1 MLAGNTPALFARQGG
16 VPVGATGNDADCVL
30 LLHGSGPN
38 NSTIF
43 TDYSIGRHGNA
54 AVVGNS
60 KVSTLVSKFG
70 NGAMYF
76 DGTGDSINYPNS
88 ADWAFGSANFTVECW
103 FNRQGG
109 FGTVQVLF
117 GQSNATGGRVVDFD
131 IGTNNKISAV
141 CFSGGNPVVNITSL
155 STFAGSGW
163 HHIALVRAS
172 TLFYLFIDG
181 VTEGT
186 ASFAGSLDA
195 SGSKLSVGRL
205 GEATTGFDYNGY
217 IEELRISKVSRWTG
231 DFTPPIQPYG
241 PDPDFFTKLLLHM
254 NGTTGSTLFFDASM
268 YLKGYATV
276 TGDAK
281 VSSAQVMFGTAS
293 GLFDGAGDKI
303 SYPYNTDWE
312 FGTGDWTIDFWVR
325 VNAIAPTWNGLVS
338 HIGPDLNDRLWI
350 AIDGTTG
357 AGNAKIT
364 VEAYRTPGPVRYIY
378 LVDNTVP
385 TPTGIWMHVAVVRS
399 GTNMMLFVNGALKS
413 TQAGFTDPMAA
424 LTGGLYIG
432 AADADTN
439 YPTNCFIDELRV
451 SKGIARW
458 TAGFS
463 VPAAPY
469 PPTDPALVGG
479 NDPYTKLLCHFD
491 GAHNSTVMVDSS
503 LTPKANGVNNGNTY
517 IYNPSGAVGN
527 TLGALYN
534 PGGGYVTFANH
545 ADWEFGNGDFTI
557 DWWENR
563 LGGVCA
569 IARDLPSAMPAFIL
583 SYASGGIRQI
593 YMTSNG
599 SAWDIAT
606 GSTANFGSWASG
618 VWEHL
623 AVTRQGNTFRA
634 FKNGVQQTTWSSSLA
649 LLANS
654 NALCIGACQSG
665 QNYVGSI
672 DELRISKGI
681 ARWTAN
687 FTPPTIPYY

>member
-88 ADWAFGSANFTVECW
+88 ADWVFGSANFTVECW

-109 FGTVQVLF
+109 FGTTQVLF

-131 IGTNNKISAV
+131 IGTDNKISAV
-141 CFSGGNPVVNITSL
+141 CFSGGSPVVNIVSL
-155 STFAGSGW
+155 STFASSGW

-186 ASFAGSLDA
+186 ASFAGALDA

-231 DFTPPIQPYG
+231 NFTPPAQPYG

-254 NGTTGSTLFFDASM
+254 NGTTGSVLFQDASM

-276 TGDAK
+276 GGAAQITA
-281 VSSAQVMFGTAS
+281 AQVMFGS
-293 GLFDGAGDKI
+293 GSLQCGGAAADCI
-303 SYPYNTDWE
+303 TYPNHADYD
-312 FGTGDWTIDFWVR
+312 FSTGDFTIDFWAR
-325 VNAIAPTWNGLVS
+325 VFNNGTYYGFFGKCNASGSNGLYYYVNNS
-338 HIGPDLNDRLWI
+338 NQLQLIWLPSDAALSSANSSINALTDTIWHHY
-350 AIDGTTG
+350 AI
-357 AGNAKIT
+357 
-364 VEAYRTPGPVRYIY
+364 
-378 LVDNTVP
+378 
-385 TPTGIWMHVAVVRS
+385 VRS
-399 GTNMMLFVNGALKS
+399 GTRMIQFKDGVNIAEN
-413 TQAGFTDPMAA
+413 A
-424 LTGGLYIG
+424 IG
-432 AADADTN
+432 AGASITVNTSPMTIGRGGDFSASLPFKG
-439 YPTNCFIDELRV
+439 YIDEFRV

-458 TAGFS
+458 TANFT
-463 VPAAPY
+463 VPAAPH
-469 PPTDPALVGG
+469 PPVDPAAVGG

-503 LTPKANGVNNGNTY
+503 LTPKANGVNVGSTY
-517 IYNPSGAVGN
+517 IYNPAGAMG
-527 TLGALYN
+527 TTTGALYN

-545 ADWEFGNGDFTI
+545 ADWEFGNGDFTV

-606 GSTANFGSWASG
+606 GGTANFGSWASG

-654 NALCIGACQSG
+654 NPLCIGACQSG

-681 ARWTAN
+681 ARWTAG
-687 FTPPTIPYY
+687 FTPPTMPYY